1 MEELVVG
8 ERLQTLTGEVTI
20 QAIRDAR
27 RVSDVFNIE
36 VDGDH
41 VYRLFDAGVLVHNAR
56 YDFLDIEH
64 VFKGSRGGGFHHH
77 VGELAGTAKI
87 TLYRYITPNPWG
99 VYKANVEVRDAT
111 TGTFVPKNGGGYS
124 TFFPRTW
131 TVSKTAKEIEHA
143 FQGPKRHLSGNA
155 YEGLSSE
162 GMPIRLILDSSG
174 NVKSAYPNIV

>member
-20 QAIRDAR
+20 RAIRDAR

-77 VGELAGTAKI
+77 VGELAGTAKVSGA
-87 TLYRYITPNPWG
+87 YPCPANPWG
-99 VYKANVEVRDAT
+99 VYKAYVLVLDT
-111 TGTFVPKNGGGYS
+111 STGGFVNKKPPGYS
-124 TFFPRTW
+124 TFFPKHW
-131 TVSKTAKEIEHA
+131 NVSKTAKEIEFA
-143 FQGPKRHLSGNA
+143 FKGPLQQKSTNA
-155 YEGLSSE
+155 FVGKSSE
-162 GMPIRLILDSSG
+162 GMPIRLIIMNG
-174 NVKSAYPNIV
+174 RVETAYPDI